1 MKRYITILLVLMS
14 IISLSIGI
22 GDIDN
27 DVFLHSRVPRL
38 VALLLSGAG
47 LALAGTIMQQLSRNR
62 FSSPSIMGVNDC
74 TMLGL
79 CIALLF
85 FSSSDLWICVFIGF
99 AFAVIGMLLVTK
111 ILDVVVIKDP
121 LFIPLIG
128 IMFGKVIQAVYMY
141 IGYKYNLLQDLQT
154 WMLGDFST
162 MATGRYELLYLV
174 IPVIGLAYLYSMQ
187 LTMIGLGQGM
197 VSNMGIDYDKIKYIG
212 IMIVSTISAVT
223 ILICGHLPFIG
234 LIVPNLVNIMH
245 GANIRKNMF
254 YILSYGALITV
265 VCDTVGRYVKYP
277 FEIPISLI
285 LGILGS
291 IVFIFL
297 ILRGDRCE
305 RQN

>member
-1 MKRYITILLVLMS
+1 MKMYITILLILLS

-85 FSSSDLWICVFIGF
+85 FSSSDLWICVCIGF
-99 AFAVIGMLLVTK
+99 AFAVLGMLLVTK

-141 IGYKYNLLQDLQT
+141 IVYKYNLLQDLQT

-162 MATGRYELLYLV
+162 MVTGRYELLYLI
-174 IPVIGLAYLYSMQ
+174 IPVVGFAYLYSMQ
-187 LTMIGLGQGM
+187 LTMIGLGEGM
-197 VSNMGIDYDKIKYIG
+197 VTSVGINYDKIKYIG
-212 IMIVSTISAVT
+212 IIIVSIISSAT
-223 ILICGHLPFIG
+223 ILICGHLPFLG
-234 LIVPNLVNIMH
+234 LIVPNLVNIFH
-245 GANIRKNMF
+245 GANIKKNMF

-265 VCDTVGRYVKYP
+265 LCDTVGRYARYP
-277 FEIPISLI
+277 FEVPISLI

-291 IVFIFL
+291 VVFILL
-297 ILRGDRCE
+297 ILRGDKYG